1 MRIAVNTRLLLQGR
15 LDGIG
20 WFTLENFSRMC
31 RNHPEH
37 EFHFIFD
44 RAFDPNFV
52 LASNVIPHVLP
63 PQARHPILFKIWY
76 DWTLPALLRRI
87 NPDVFVSPDAMLSL
101 RTRIPQLLVIHDLNF
116 IHYPNDLPE
125 IISRYW
131 RKNTPRFVRKAG
143 RIVTVSEFSKNDIVH
158 QYAVDP
164 ALIDVVHNGVNEKFG
179 PVDPYHQRLIREK
192 WSGGHPYFLF
202 VSSIHPRKNL
212 QRLLPAFDRFRL
224 ACGEPVKLLVVGKR
238 FWLNE
243 ELDRVYQSMIHR
255 EDVVF
260 ADRLEAEDLH
270 AVTASALASVY
281 VSYFE
286 GFGIP
291 IIEAFK
297 CGVPVITSNVTSM
310 PEVAGN
316 AGLLVNPFSVEEIGK
331 AMRDIW
337 SNTALREELIRRGY
351 ERVKQYSW
359 DRSSE
364 LLWDS
369 IIKLTTNAQSRT

>member
-1 MRIAVNTRLLLQGR
+1 MKIAVNTRLLLKGR

-20 WFTLENFSRMC
+20 WFTLENLSRIC

-44 RAFDPNFV
+44 RVYDPDFV
-52 LASNVIPHVLP
+52 FSSNVIPHVLP

-76 DWTLPALLRRI
+76 DWSLPFLLWRI
-87 NPDVFVSPDAMLSL
+87 RPDVLISPDAMLSM
-101 RTRIPQLLVIHDLNF
+101 RTKIPQLLVVHDLNF

-131 RKNTPRFVRKAG
+131 RRQTPRFVDKAA
-143 RIVTVSEFSKNDIVH
+143 RIVTVSEFSKSDIIR
-158 QYAVDP
+158 QFGVDEG
-164 ALIDVVHNGVNEKFG
+164 LIDVVHNGVNETYG
-179 PVDPYHQRLIREK
+179 PLDTHSQRQVREK
-192 WSGGHPYFLF
+192 WTGGFPYFLF

-212 QRLLPAFDRFRL
+212 QRLLPAFDQFRL
-224 ACGEPVKLLVVGKR
+224 ACGEQVKLLVVGKR
-238 FWLNE
+238 FWLND
-243 ELDRVYQSMIHR
+243 ELDQVYRNMIHR
-255 EDVVF
+255 DDVIF
-260 ADRLEAEDLH
+260 ADRLEADELR

-316 AGLLVNPFSVEEIGK
+316 AGILVNPFSIDEIAK
-331 AMRDIW
+331 AMHDIW
-337 SNTALREELIRRGY
+337 SNPSLREELIRRGF

-359 DRSSE
+359 DKSSE
-364 LLWDS
+364 LLWES
-369 IIKLTTNAQSRT
+369 ILKVTNHVESGT

>member
-1 MRIAVNTRLLLQGR
+1 MKIAVNTRLLLKGK

-20 WFTLENFSRMC
+20 WFTLENFSRIC

-44 RAFDPNFV
+44 RGYSKEFV
-52 LASNVIPHVLP
+52 FSDNVIPHVLP
-63 PQARHPILFKIWY
+63 PQARHPLLFKIWY
-76 DWTLPALLRRI
+76 DWSLPFLLWRI
-87 NPDVFVSPDAMLSL
+87 KPDVLISPDAMCSL
-101 RTRIPQLLVIHDLNF
+101 RTSIPQLLVIHDLNF

-131 RKNTPRFVRKAG
+131 REHTPRYVAKAK
-143 RIVTVSEFSKNDIVH
+143 RIVTVSEFSKSDIMR
-158 QYAVDP
+158 QYNVAYDKV
-164 ALIDVVHNGVNEKFG
+164 DVVHNGVNTSYT
-179 PVDPYHQRLIREK
+179 PLDAHSQRMVRER
-192 WSGGHPYFLF
+192 WTGGAPYFLF

-224 ACGEPVKLLVVGKR
+224 ASDEKVKLLVVGRR

-243 ELDRVYQSMIHR
+243 ELDRVYTGMMHR
-255 EDVVF
+255 EDVIF
-260 ADRLEAEDLH
+260 TDRLEIDQLRDI
-270 AVTASALASVY
+270 VASALGSVY

-291 IIEAFK
+291 IIESFQ

-316 AGLLVNPFSVEEIGK
+316 AALLVNPFSIEEIAA
-331 AMRDIW
+331 AMHHIW
-337 SNTALREELIRRGY
+337 SNSHLREELIRRGF

-359 DRSSE
+359 DRASE
-364 LLWDS
+364 LLWES
-369 IIKLTTNAQSRT
+369 ILKTAE